1 MARENAKTTLI
12 TLTGATQ
19 VLAPKNLSRQKLI
32 ISTPAAAIALAL
44 TAPPATSSST
54 EVAPT
59 AVAAQGILPPV
70 NSVFTLEGYTGVVAV
85 IGTAAQTVAVVE
97 L

>member
-1 MARENAKTTLI
+1 MAKENARTTQVVLS
-12 TLTGATQ
+12 GASQ
-19 VLAPKNLSRQKLI
+19 VLAAKNLSRQKLI

-44 TAPPATSSST
+44 TAFPATPTSS

-59 AVAAQGILPPV
+59 AVAAQGIIPPT
-70 NSVFTLEGYTGVVAV
+70 NNVFTLEGYTGAVAV

-97 L
+97 I